1 MKVSGYDSNYI
12 QQTTCGPLMKKF
24 LKENIIKVRF
34 ITNYISNVLHS
45 FKFNFATV
53 SPH

>member
-1 MKVSGYDSNYI
+1 MIVIIYSKQLVDH
-12 QQTTCGPLMKKF
+12 LRKKF